1 MHHHHHIHTYTHISI
16 CRSVRT
22 CMTHTHTHTD
32 ISHDTHMH
40 THANKEGGRRGE
52 IGEGARERRMSVG
65 EEGGECQEGA
75 SIKREGS
82 SGR

>member
-22 CMTHTHTHTD
+22 CMTHTHTY

>member
-22 CMTHTHTHTD
+22 CMTHTHTH

>member
-1 MHHHHHIHTYTHISI
+1 MSRGRENVSPSPQVRISI
-16 CRSVRT
+16 CRSVHT
-22 CMTHTHTHTD
+22 CMTHTTH
-32 ISHDTHMH
+32 IYHDTHMH
-40 THANKEGGRRGE
+40 THANKEGGRRGYIE
-52 IGEGARERRMSVG
+52 EGTRERRMSGG